1 MDCSAPDDARDFE
14 QAFRDHVDF
23 AWRVLQRHGVQGS
36 DLEDTCQEVFLTL
49 HRTLPSFEGRS
60 SLRTFIYAI
69 CRRVASNH
77 RRLAVHR
84 HEVATGHAAEPD
96 PARPELPTPAG
107 DGEAF
112 ELLATKQSL
121 ALIQEEFYSPSDVF
135 GLDTD
140 AQDRV
145 YLATHEGPRSARR
158 LRIDRIST
166 DFLTRERYIPD
177 LEDLDSRLDTLSG
190 LQVTPGGD
198 VYVLIATAARV
209 GGVMGPLAWTGYEA
223 QRIQLARLQLSAP

>member
-1 MDCSAPDDARDFE
+1 MAAVSTHTEVDCSAPDDAREFE

-23 AWRVLQRHGVQGS
+23 AWRVLQRHGVQAS

-49 HRTLPSFEGRS
+49 HRSLPRFEGRS

-96 PARPELPTPAG
+96 AARPDLPTPAG

-112 ELLATKQSL
+112 ERLATKRSL
-121 ALIQEEFYSPSDVF
+121 ALLEMLVARLPPEQREVF
-135 GLDTD
+135 VLYEIDELSMREVAEAVGCPQNTCFSRLY
-140 AQDRV
+140 A
-145 YLATHEGPRSARR
+145 ARR
-158 LRIDRIST
+158 ELAGQLQRLRAK
-166 DFLTRERYIPD
+166 P
-177 LEDLDSRLDTLSG
+177 
-190 LQVTPGGD
+190 
-198 VYVLIATAARV
+198 RV
-209 GGVMGPLAWTGYEA
+209 A
-223 QRIQLARLQLSAP
+223 